1 MIQMQT
7 SNIANEYKM
16 SNGRCTFIWLD
27 TYLHYK
33 KNITNQNNV
42 WYNTKS
48 Y

>member
-16 SNGRCTFIWLD
+16 SNGRY
-27 TYLHYK
+27 TYLVRYLLALQ